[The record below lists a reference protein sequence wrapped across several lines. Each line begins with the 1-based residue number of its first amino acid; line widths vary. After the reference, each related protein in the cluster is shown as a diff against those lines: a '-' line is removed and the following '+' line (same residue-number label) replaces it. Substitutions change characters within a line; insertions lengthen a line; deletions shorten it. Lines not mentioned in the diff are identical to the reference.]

1 MFTTDT
7 HHYFVEPVP
16 DYLHNNY
23 GEIYEK
29 PHIVYRRSLED
40 IGSSFG
46 VNHLKSSLLRRS
58 SSEKPCATESKSLIT
73 HLVVRLYIH

>member
-16 DYLHNNY
+16 DYLHNAY

-29 PHIVYRRSLED
+29 PHIIYRRSLEEVN
-40 IGSSFG
+40 SFHG
-46 VNHLKSSLLRRS
+46 VNHLLSSVFGK
-58 SSEKPCATESKSLIT
+58 SSEKPCATESKFSSSKRFLEEN
-73 HLVVRLYIH
+73 